1 MKQGNQRWGGW
12 WTELQ
17 DVGSVHRK
25 APERSVGKLDQQRIH
40 SIWALIEPVS
50 CSMSAK
56 GDQSCVERVS
66 ER

>member
-1 MKQGNQRWGGW
+1 MG
-12 WTELQ
+12 TELQ
-17 DVGSVHRK
+17 DAGGVHRK
-25 APERSVGKLDQQRIH
+25 APEGSVGKLDQQRVH

-56 GDQSCVERVS
+56 GDQSCVERVR